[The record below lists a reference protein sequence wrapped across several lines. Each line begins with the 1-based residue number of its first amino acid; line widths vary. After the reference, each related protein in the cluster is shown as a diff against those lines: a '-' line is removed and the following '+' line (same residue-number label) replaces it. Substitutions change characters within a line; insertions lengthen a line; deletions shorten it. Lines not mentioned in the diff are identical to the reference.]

1 MSHMAASPANEVS
14 TLSLRSGRSVRSD
27 AESEAATAAVKSRGE
42 CGWRLAVGGWRS
54 AVGGGVAGRV
64 LLFEEELGKPQNGR
78 QATQP

>member
-1 MSHMAASPANEVS
+1 MAASPANEVN
-14 TLSLRSGRSVRSD
+14 TLSLCSGRSARSD

-42 CGWRLAVGGWRS
+42 CGWRWA
-54 AVGGGVAGRV
+54 AGGGVAGRV

>member
-14 TLSLRSGRSVRSD
+14 TLSLRSRRSVRGD

-42 CGWRLAVGGWRS
+42 CGWRLAVGGW
-54 AVGGGVAGRV
+54 GRWV
-64 LLFEEELGKPQNGR
+64 CVVVRGGKPQNER